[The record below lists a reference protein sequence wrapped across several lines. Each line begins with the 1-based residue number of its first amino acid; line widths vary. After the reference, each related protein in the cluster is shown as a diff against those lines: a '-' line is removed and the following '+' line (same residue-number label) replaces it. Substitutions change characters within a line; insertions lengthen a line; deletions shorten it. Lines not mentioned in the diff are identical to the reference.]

1 MSNRDCH
8 KLYGIYGTMMMKL
21 RAQYGEKIHFHIVIK
36 DIVRHAVSFERP
48 SELDGKGFG
57 YSLSRDR

>member
-36 DIVRHAVSFERP
+36 DIVRHAVSLERL
-48 SELDGKGFG
+48 SE
-57 YSLSRDR
+57 